1 MRAAARRSHDST
13 PTSLYQA
20 AASGVLE
27 NAAASGRPRMI
38 FGFAEACDETG
49 LGVAPCGRGALAV
62 GGRLALGG
70 ATPAPLSTCAA
81 QCSAGS
87 TCSIFATEAKGEGQ
101 RTLEFLSIDA
111 RMR

>member
-87 TCSIFATEAKGEGQ
+87 TCSIFSQQKRRGKGNE
-101 RTLEFLSIDA
+101 RFDA
-111 RMR
+111 